1 VILFLA
7 CDSRLLM
14 QGLQHVL
21 DRLRREPVRKLL
33 LEHVTEHS
41 EQTLWRVHD
50 WRDGMISACILGVS
64 LQCLLN
70 HAECVINVETG
81 LLALWSLRRLGGR
94 RLGGRRLGGR
104 RLGGRRLGGLRRLG
118 RRRLGHTWL
127 EDRLLRRSSFD
138 RHLALRLLE
147 FAVELPHKRN
157 VLRK

>member
-1 VILFLA
+1 MILFLA
-7 CDSRLLM
+7 GDSRLLV
-14 QGLQHVL
+14 QGLEHVL
-21 DRLRREPVRKLL
+21 DRLRGEPVRKLL

-41 EQTLWRVHD
+41 EQTVWRVQD
-50 WRDGMISACILGVS
+50 WRDGWISACILRVS
-64 LQCLLN
+64 LQCVLN
-70 HAECVINVETG
+70 HAECVLNVETG

-94 RLGGRRLGGR
+94 RLGGRRLG
-104 RLGGRRLGGLRRLG
+104 
-118 RRRLGHTWL
+118 RRRLEHTWL

>member
-1 VILFLA
+1 MILLLA
-7 CDSRLLM
+7 GDSRLLV
-14 QGLQHVL
+14 QGLEHVL

-41 EQTLWRVHD
+41 EQTVWRVQD
-50 WRDGMISACILGVS
+50 WRDGLTSACILRVS
-64 LQCLLN
+64 LQCLIN
-70 HAECVINVETG
+70 HAECVLNVETG

-94 RLGGRRLGGR
+94 RLGGR
-104 RLGGRRLGGLRRLG
+104 GLRRLG
-118 RRRLGHTWL
+118 RRRLGRTWP

-138 RHLALRLLE
+138 KHLALRLLE